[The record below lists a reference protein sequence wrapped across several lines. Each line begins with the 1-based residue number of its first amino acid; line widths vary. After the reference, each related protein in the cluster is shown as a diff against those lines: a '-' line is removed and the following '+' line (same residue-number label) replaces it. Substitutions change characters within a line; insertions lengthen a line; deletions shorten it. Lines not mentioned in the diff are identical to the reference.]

1 MSYLQPGDPAKR
13 LRIFTLAIVVIAV
26 LFIGRLV
33 QVQIIQAE
41 SINKQSLSSRSVTH
55 TIPAIRGQ
63 ILDSTGRVL
72 ARTVLKY
79 DVNVAP
85 INVKP
90 QSKKVNGVVV
100 EVPVEQLVAQMA
112 GILGLTPQ
120 EVSAKIAG
128 TGQYANVA
136 RGVDANVYDQLKKLA
151 IDWVYFDAIPS
162 RTYPSGALAGS
173 LIGFLSDGK
182 PMGGIE
188 SLYDKCLAGV
198 DGKETYEKGEDGIKI
213 PDSVITTTK
222 AVNGRDV
229 HLTINADLQYFA
241 QQVLTQKWASLKA
254 DWATAVVI
262 EVKTGRI
269 LVAAEAPTMDPND
282 PAASSEASRHARV
295 FESSFEPGSVIKTIT
310 AATLV
315 ETGKATPSTQVIAPY
330 AWKVPGSNGYRV
342 TDSHVHGNDKL
353 TLTGV
358 LRDSSNTGIMKLG
371 AAVDASTRFSYLT
384 KFGMGKKTSVKF
396 PGEAS
401 GFVLPFDQWDGVKKY
416 VSMFGQGFSVTP
428 LQSAMMYQ
436 AIGNQ
441 GVLLQPR
448 LVEGCDDRSGN
459 IQTLAMQPGKRAV
472 SEATARTT
480 IDMLEKVVE
489 QGGIGRHAAVAGYRV
504 GGKTGTAQ
512 ITDPNTGEY
521 GNLHAISFIGMA
533 PAENPEYVVAVTAYK
548 SRTVTNS
555 IGATPIFKAIMQQVL
570 RTYRVAPSTTKSADI
585 PTVWK

>member
-13 LRIFTLAIVVIAV
+13 LRLFTLAIVIVAI

-85 INVKP
+85 VNVKP
-90 QSKKVNGVVV
+90 QSKKVNGVTV
-100 EVPVEQLVAQMA
+100 EIPVEQLVAQMA

-120 EVSAKIAG
+120 EVSAKITG

-136 RGVDANVYDQLKKLA
+136 KGVDANVYDQLKKLE
-151 IDWVYFDAIPS
+151 IDWVYFDAVPS

-188 SLYDKCLAGV
+188 SLYDNCLAGV

-282 PAASSEASRHARV
+282 PGASSEASRHARV
-295 FESSFEPGSVIKTIT
+295 FESSFEPGSVIKTVT

-315 ETGKATPSTQVIAPY
+315 ETGKANPETQVIAPY
-330 AWKVPGSNGYRV
+330 SWKLPGANGYRV
-342 TDSHVHGNDKL
+342 TDSHTHGDDKL

-358 LRDSSNTGIMKLG
+358 LRD
-371 AAVDASTRFSYLT
+371 
-384 KFGMGKKTSVKF
+384 
-396 PGEAS
+396 
-401 GFVLPFDQWDGVKKY
+401 
-416 VSMFGQGFSVTP
+416 
-428 LQSAMMYQ
+428 
-436 AIGNQ
+436 
-441 GVLLQPR
+441 
-448 LVEGCDDRSGN
+448 
-459 IQTLAMQPGKRAV
+459 
-472 SEATARTT
+472 
-480 IDMLEKVVE
+480 
-489 QGGIGRHAAVAGYRV
+489 
-504 GGKTGTAQ
+504 
-512 ITDPNTGEY
+512 
-521 GNLHAISFIGMA
+521 
-533 PAENPEYVVAVTAYK
+533 
-548 SRTVTNS
+548 
-555 IGATPIFKAIMQQVL
+555 
-570 RTYRVAPSTTKSADI
+570 
-585 PTVWK
+585 